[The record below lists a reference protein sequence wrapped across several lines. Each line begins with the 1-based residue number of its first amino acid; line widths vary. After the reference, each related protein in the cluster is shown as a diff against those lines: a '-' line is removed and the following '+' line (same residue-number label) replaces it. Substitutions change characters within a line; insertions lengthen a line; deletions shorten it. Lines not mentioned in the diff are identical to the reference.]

1 MATHLYMSRQRWIA
15 TLVLILSM
23 LVFWW
28 AVGVRLTGA
37 SEIDRQR
44 VRQEALEFR
53 INALRGQ
60 RDALNIAEAVDTRE
74 QIRQRFLVDPDGLP
88 GLIDE
93 LQGLA
98 MPLGINV
105 GIDVSGSSP
114 FESVE
119 GVSIRDLTLRFSGV
133 NYDSLVEFLGAI
145 ERESRRWVLLVRD
158 ASLRGRGGE
167 AEVSGW
173 VQLRFWTVQ
182 ARSAEQSDLL
192 F

>member
-1 MATHLYMSRQRWIA
+1 MGTYFYMSRQRWVA
-15 TLVLILSM
+15 TLVLMLSM

-37 SEIDRQR
+37 SELDRQR
-44 VRQEALEFR
+44 LRQEALEFR
-53 INALRGQ
+53 INTLRGQ
-60 RDALNIAEAVDTRE
+60 RDALNIAEAVDARE

-98 MPLGINV
+98 APLGINV
-105 GIDVSGSSP
+105 GIEVSGSSP

-119 GVSIRDLTLRFSGV
+119 GVSIRDLTLRFTGV
-133 NYDSLVEFLGAI
+133 NYDSLVDYLWAI
-145 ERESRRWVLLVRD
+145 ERESPRWVLLVRD
-158 ASLRGRGGE
+158 ASLQGRGGE

-173 VQLRFWTVQ
+173 VQLRFWTIQ
-182 ARSAEQSDLL
+182 AAATEQSDLL

>member
-1 MATHLYMSRQRWIA
+1 MGTYFYMSRQRWVA
-15 TLVLILSM
+15 TLVLMLSM

-37 SEIDRQR
+37 SELDRQR
-44 VRQEALEFR
+44 LRQEALEFR
-53 INALRGQ
+53 INTLRGQ
-60 RDALNIAEAVDTRE
+60 RDALNIAEAVDARE

-98 MPLGINV
+98 APLGINV
-105 GIDVSGSSP
+105 GIEVSGSSP

-119 GVSIRDLTLRFSGV
+119 GVSIRDLTLRFTGV
-133 NYDSLVEFLGAI
+133 NYDSLVDYLGAI
-145 ERESRRWVLLVRD
+145 ERESPRWVLLVRD
-158 ASLRGRGGE
+158 ASLQGRGGE

-173 VQLRFWTVQ
+173 VQLRFWTIQ
-182 ARSAEQSDLL
+182 AAATEQSDLL

>member
-15 TLVLILSM
+15 TLVLVLSM

-44 VRQEALEFR
+44 MRQEALEFR
-53 INALRGQ
+53 IDTLRGQ
-60 RDALNIAEAVDTRE
+60 RDALNLADAVDTRE

-98 MPLGINV
+98 APFGINV
-105 GIDVSGSSP
+105 GIEVSGSSP

-119 GVSIRDLTLRFSGV
+119 GVSTRDLTLRFSGV
-133 NYDSLVEFLGAI
+133 NYDSLVDYLGTI
-145 ERESRRWVLLVRD
+145 ERESPRWVLLVRD

-173 VQLRFWTVQ
+173 VQLRFWTIQ
-182 ARSAEQSDLL
+182 AGPAEQSDLL

>member
-15 TLVLILSM
+15 TLVLVLSM

-44 VRQEALEFR
+44 MRQEALEFR
-53 INALRGQ
+53 IDTLRGQ
-60 RDALNIAEAVDTRE
+60 RDALNLADAVDTRE
-74 QIRQRFLVDPDGLP
+74 QIRERFLVDPDGLP

-93 LQGLA
+93 VQGLA
-98 MPLGINV
+98 MPFGINV
-105 GIDVSGSSP
+105 GIEVSGSSP

-133 NYDSLVEFLGAI
+133 NYDSLVDYLGTI
-145 ERESRRWVLLVRD
+145 ERESPQWVLLVRD

-173 VQLRFWTVQ
+173 VQLRFWTIQ
-182 ARSAEQSDLL
+182 AGPTEQSDLL

>member
-1 MATHLYMSRQRWIA
+1 MGTHFYMSRQRWVA
-15 TLVLILSM
+15 TLILALSM

-37 SEIDRQR
+37 SELDRQR
-44 VRQEALEFR
+44 QRQQALEFR
-53 INALRGQ
+53 IDTLRGQ
-60 RDALNIAEAVDTRE
+60 RDALNIAEAVDTRK

-98 MPLGINV
+98 TPFGINV
-105 GIDVSGSSP
+105 GIEVSESSP

-119 GVSIRDLTLRFSGV
+119 GVSTRDFMLRFSGV
-133 NYDSLVEFLGAI
+133 NYDSLVDYLGAI
-145 ERESRRWVLLVRD
+145 ERESPRWVLLVRD

-173 VQLRFWTVQ
+173 VQLRFWTTQ
-182 ARSAEQSDLL
+182 ASSTEQLDLL

>member
-1 MATHLYMSRQRWIA
+1 MATHFYMSRPRWIA
-15 TLVLILSM
+15 TLVLTLSM

-37 SEIDRQR
+37 SELDRQR
-44 VRQEALEFR
+44 LRQEALEFR
-53 INALRGQ
+53 IDTLRGQ
-60 RDALNIAEAVDTRE
+60 RDALNIAEAVDVRE

-98 MPLGINV
+98 TPFDIGV
-105 GIDVSGSSP
+105 GVEVSESRP

-119 GVSIRDLTLRFSGV
+119 GVSTRDLTLRFSGV
-133 NYDSLVEFLGAI
+133 DYDSLVAYLGAI
-145 ERESRRWVLLVRD
+145 ERESPRWVLLIRD
-158 ASLRGRGGE
+158 VSLRGRGE
-167 AEVSGW
+167 ATEVSGW
-173 VQLRFWTVQ
+173 VQLRFWTIKADLV
-182 ARSAEQSDLL
+182 EQSDLL